1 MDNYYWLFSALAQ
14 TTAVFVG
21 LIYAGV
27 TFLYGRMDGIV
38 RADPTLDEIYG
49 VIRQEILERLKRLL
63 TVTLVA
69 IALCLTILAFNETDW
84 GTARIVVSACT
95 CAFCFTV
102 MVLSA
107 AFALKVVD
115 PEQVKRTARALLAAE
130 KGDSTAERTPTGLF
144 LRHYDRLAELLKELA
159 RDEHILARDSAQTP
173 RTMKGMVERLADLSA
188 VERSLAEE
196 MLHLDR
202 VRNLA
207 VHGRL
212 ESVEKRYDDA
222 LSRIIKALQKQLE
235 TPTPSTR

>member
-27 TFLYGRMDGIV
+27 TFLYGRIDGIV
-38 RADPTLDEIYG
+38 RSDATLGEIYG
-49 VIRQEILERLKRLL
+49 SIKQEIRRRLKRLL
-63 TVTLVA
+63 AVTLVA

-84 GTARIVVSACT
+84 GSARIVVSVCT

-102 MVLSA
+102 MILSV

-115 PEQVKRTARALLAAE
+115 PDQVRRTARALLAAE
-130 KGDSTAERTPTGLF
+130 KGGPPEAKVPTGLF
-144 LRHYDRLAELLKELA
+144 LHHYDRLAALLKELA
-159 RDEHILARDSAQTP
+159 RDTRILDRDSAAPPKTLKE
-173 RTMKGMVERLADLSA
+173 TVERLSDMAV
-188 VERSLAEE
+188 VERSLADE
-196 MLHLDR
+196 LLQLDR

-212 ESVEKRYDDA
+212 KSLEKKYDDA
-222 LSRIIKALQKQLE
+222 LTRILSALQAQSEKT
-235 TPTPSTR
+235 TPTH